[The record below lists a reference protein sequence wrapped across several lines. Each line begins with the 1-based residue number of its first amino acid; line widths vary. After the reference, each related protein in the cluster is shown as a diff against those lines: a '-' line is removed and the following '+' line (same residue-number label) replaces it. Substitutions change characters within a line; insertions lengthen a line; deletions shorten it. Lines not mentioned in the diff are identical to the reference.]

1 MELIDGRRIMKARRT
16 ILWCMKLSATR
27 CIARQWSIALMLF
40 AGTSIFVPG
49 VANAD
54 GWGCQVLLCLS
65 NPGGPEQYSACVPP
79 IERLWSALRHGDPFP
94 TCDFGVGG
102 SDGTFATNTFA
113 SGGYCRE
120 DLLYWGGPEQSELMC
135 RATGAINIDINNQL
149 YARVWWAVSGQ
160 DRTLTEFYG
169 SGSMQVPYD
178 PSQSAS
184 KFLQQIGQQDNVGG
198 RGH

>member
-1 MELIDGRRIMKARRT
+1 MEWIDGRRIMKSRWT
-16 ILWCMKLSATR
+16 ILWCRELRAAR

-40 AGTSIFVPG
+40 AGTSIFVPV
-49 VANAD
+49 VAHAD
-54 GWGCQVLLCLS
+54 DWGCQVLLCLS

-102 SDGTFATNTFA
+102 SKGTFATNSFA

-135 RATGAINIDINNQL
+135 RATGAINVDIDNQL

-160 DRTLTEFYG
+160 GRTLTEFYG
-169 SGSMQVPYD
+169 AGSTQVPYD

-184 KFLQQIGQQDNVGG
+184 EFLQQIGQQDNAGG

>member
-1 MELIDGRRIMKARRT
+1 MELIDGRRIMKARLS
-16 ILWCMKLSATR
+16 IFWCRESRASR

-40 AGTSIFVPG
+40 AGTTIFVPG
-49 VANAD
+49 VAHAD
-54 GWGCQVLLCLS
+54 DWGCQVLLCLS

-102 SDGTFATNTFA
+102 SNGTFATNTFA

-135 RATGAINIDINNQL
+135 RATGAINVEINNQL

-169 SGSMQVPYD
+169 AGSMQVPYN

-184 KFLQQIGQQDNVGG
+184 EFLQQIGQQDNLGG

>member
-16 ILWCMKLSATR
+16 ILWCMELRATR

-49 VANAD
+49 VAYAD
-54 GWGCQVLLCLS
+54 DWGCQVLLCLS

-94 TCDFGVGG
+94 TCDFGAGG

-135 RATGAINIDINNQL
+135 RATGAINVDINNQL
-149 YARVWWAVSGQ
+149 YARVWWAVNGQ

-169 SGSMQVPYD
+169 AGSMQVPYN

-184 KFLQQIGQQDNVGG
+184 EFLQQIGRQDNLGG